1 MPEVYSKLAGIS
13 AATAVPLNTAGQVY
27 QSPVSPATSTIVK
40 SIRLVN
46 TSTTTATT
54 IKLWHHSSNTI
65 TTVSS
70 ADLPY
75 VILPAISID
84 AGGFA
89 EFDGTLTMASG
100 ETLYAQAGLATITV
114 TVYGVQLT

>member
-1 MPEVYSKLAGIS
+1 MAETYKKLAGLA
-13 AATAVPLNTAGQVY
+13 AATASPTTSTGVVYTVPA
-27 QSPVSPATSTIVK
+27 STSTIVK

-54 IKLWHHSSNTI
+54 IQLWHAANASGTP
-65 TTVSS
+65 
-70 ADLPY
+70 AAAQ

-89 EFDGTLTMASG
+89 EFDGTLTMATT
-100 ETLYAQAGLATITV
+100 ETIYAQAGLATITV
-114 TVYGVQLT
+114 TVYGVELT